1 MERYG
6 DRDRLISHPMI
17 HPRMRMNPSIISTMV
32 TTITMRRK
40 TINRTIR
47 EKM

>member
-6 DRDRLISHPMI
+6 DRNRLISHPMI
-17 HPRMRMNPSIISTMV
+17 HPRMGMNPSITSTMV
-32 TTITMRRK
+32 TTITMRKTTTNRK
-40 TINRTIR
+40 IR